1 MAQTEELSLI
11 TVALAQAMA
20 SLEVAATLTGT
31 VETVETATAVKKG
44 VATTDPRTDA
54 LTTGKGN
61 LALSVQRVPRA
72 NRLERLPCPSLPRA
86 TALLMKTPA
95 MAISSMKYGECV
107 SYPHSHRS

>member
-1 MAQTEELSLI
+1 MVPTEELSLI
-11 TVALAQAMA
+11 TMALAHALA

-31 VETVETATAVKKG
+31 VETVETATAVKKT
-44 VATTDPRTDA
+44 VATIDPQTDA
-54 LTTGKGN
+54 MTTGKVN
-61 LALSVQRVPRA
+61 MTLSAQRVPRV
-72 NRLERLPCPSLPRA
+72 NCLERLPCPCLPRA